1 MVRNITFDK
10 IIPKLKSEYFNPRW
24 SKRLPPIE
32 ELIFTVLTQHTSDIN
47 AEKAFKNMMK
57 NLKDF
62 ETVLITPKYEIAE
75 LIRQGGLANIKSERI
90 VGILSEIKKRTG
102 SLNIDFLGDMQMEE
116 ARDWLTSIKGI
127 GLKTASCVLAFS
139 FGFPV
144 IPVDTHV
151 HRVSQRIGLIKEKVS
166 ADLAHALLEDQIAP
180 EERYGFHVLM
190 INHGRNQCHAR
201 NPSCETCILNEECK
215 YKSSKTNKKKNVR
228 L

>member
-1 MVRNITFDK
+1 MF
-10 IIPKLKSEYFNPRW
+10 
-24 SKRLPPIE
+24 
-32 ELIFTVLTQHTSDIN
+32 
-47 AEKAFKNMMK
+47 
-57 NLKDF
+57 
-62 ETVLITPKYEIAE
+62 
-75 LIRQGGLANIKSERI
+75 
-90 VGILSEIKKRTG
+90 EIKKRTG
-102 SLNIDFLGDMQMEE
+102 SLNIDFLGDMQMTE

-139 FGFPV
+139 FGLPV

-190 INHGRNQCHAR
+190 INHGRKQCHAR
-201 NPSCETCILNEECK
+201 NPKCETCILNEECK